1 MQKNASSTYD
11 TVAPASAPRY
21 DLRYW
26 DGATWQDLAN
36 GAMTAL
42 SAANTY
48 EATYAIPSDSAWIGR
63 KIIAVFST
71 AISGTDVGNV
81 REIEIVGSPA
91 QVFINSITDTTVPTI
106 SASVRITNEGT
117 AAFEYTYEYCVVTSD
132 TNQCGGGDDVAYG
145 SAAKLI
151 QAGQN
156 FDTTLTLNVTQTGN
170 YIFKVAVWWSNQS
183 SKASKTFTATSEPT
197 PTPTPTPSSGGG
209 GGGGGENIT
218 PSLSGG
224 LMGTLA
230 DVWQKITEILARLL
244 GVETRVTNLE
254 ARVATLERQLNQRVV
269 TPIPRQEI
277 PVLQR
282 PVTKPTAP
290 KVEAPAKPFF
300 KIRLK

>member
-11 TVAPASAPRY
+11 TIVPDSAPRY
-21 DLRYW
+21 DLRFW
-26 DGATWQDLAN
+26 DGAAWQSLAS
-36 GAMTAL
+36 GVMTAL

-48 EATYAIPSDSAWIGR
+48 EATYAIPNDSAWIGR
-63 KIIAVFST
+63 KIVVAFST

-106 SASVRITNEGT
+106 SASTRITNEGT

-151 QAGQN
+151 QAGAN

-183 SKASKTFTATSEPT
+183 SKSSKTFTATSEST
-197 PTPTPTPSSGGG
+197 PTPTPSGGG
-209 GGGGGENIT
+209 GGGGGGGIVT
-218 PSLSGG
+218 P
-224 LMGTLA
+224 TPQPTEQNTFA
-230 DVWQKITEILARLL
+230 TVWPKIAEILSRISGL
-244 GVETRVTNLE
+244 ENRTNNLE
-254 ARVATLERQLNQRVV
+254 ARVASLERQLSQRAAAPAPRKEIVV
-269 TPIPRQEI
+269 P
-277 PVLQR
+277 
-282 PVTKPTAP
+282 KPKPSAP

-300 KIRLK
+300 KIRLQ